1 MKHKCN
7 HILLIAGTLVFGTA
21 HAQDGQFKAQMQQQ
35 RQETQDMRSA
45 HKAEM
50 KAAHEQKKAERQA
63 KQAQI
68 KEQRS
73 ARIDE
78 KLQRNEANRAKL
90 LDRKA
95 KLQAGN

>member
-1 MKHKCN
+1 MKTKFN
-7 HILLIAGTLVFGTA
+7 HILLIAGSLALGTA

-63 KQAQI
+63 RKAQI
-68 KEQRS
+68 KEQRG

-78 KLQRNEANRAKL
+78 KLQKNEAHRAQL